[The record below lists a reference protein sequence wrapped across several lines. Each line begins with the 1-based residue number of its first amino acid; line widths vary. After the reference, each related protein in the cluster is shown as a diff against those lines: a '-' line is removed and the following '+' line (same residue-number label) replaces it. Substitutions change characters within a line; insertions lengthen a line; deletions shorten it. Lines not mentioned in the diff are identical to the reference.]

1 MKRFLAFV
9 YWVTVSWLSIAQD
22 GMVTG
27 RVTDTSGEPVI
38 GAAIYYEGLNTVNA
52 TTDFNGN
59 YSIKSIPG
67 KSLVFSC
74 IGMKEKSV
82 SVTSPTKMDIILEQD
97 NFFLEDAV
105 VIGYGE
111 QQRQDLT
118 GSISS
123 VKADELRKSSDPDV
137 LGALRGKVAGLNISS
152 HSGEPGAGYSIS
164 IRGNNSINAS
174 STPLIVIDGMQM
186 DINSAEYAT
195 SSMSLSGA
203 DPLSFLNPVDIQSV
217 EVLKD
222 ASATAIYGARGANG
236 VILITTKS
244 GTSNAG
250 KTAITFDANFN
261 VTTMARDLDMLSGQ
275 EWINYRFERGDSD
288 WWYFG
293 TDTDGDGVEDTPK
306 TVADY
311 GREAVDWRDVMF
323 RKAFSQQYNLSV
335 RASVGKGTN
344 ILTSIGYLNQQG
356 LIVNNGYNK
365 LTAKVKVDHEVNA
378 RVKIGVN
385 VNYARTKSTGA
396 ATSSGGTFSGYGMTQ
411 MIYLE
416 KPIERFEDP
425 ADANSSYSAF
435 TSIYDC
441 ITDESSRTGISD
453 RLVGNAYFSC
463 KIIDDLTLRVY
474 ASGNISS
481 ATNNEFYSAK
491 TRWGRFNNGV
501 ATSSNSNS
509 YGVTANATLTYKHA
523 WKKKHNF
530 DVMVGGELG
539 DYGFMSYS
547 QEAVDFEEDA
557 LGDMSMAMGTIKNP
571 VQVKN
576 SSSRLSAFGRANYNF
591 DWRYYITL
599 NFRADA
605 SSKFSRESRVGY
617 FPSVSAAWRIS
628 NEPWMKAA
636 KQKAVDN
643 LKLRMSAGLSGNDRI
658 SNYAYM
664 SYMDKIYYS
673 SSTGSQLLGTAEL
686 SLGNEKLKWE
696 TTYQYDLGLDLT
708 LFKGRVDFVFDAYYK
723 DTRDMLFMATLP
735 SQMGFTS
742 QWQNIGSVSNKG
754 IELTLNTVNVRKDDF
769 SWNTSLTFSL
779 NRNRIES
786 LGEGVSVK
794 PNNISKGAFKD
805 DPTQLM
811 TGHPIGIIYGYIWDG
826 NYQLS
831 DFDIYYMSTSI
842 PVDPSLVN
850 SANYNDFDYVL
861 KDGVTSIN
869 GVNPKPGDRKLKDIS
884 GDNIINSSDD
894 KTIIGN
900 CLPDFT
906 YGIGNTFT
914 WKGLSLYV
922 FFDGVYGKDILNE
935 FKYSTVSGGVAT
947 YNNITKD
954 AYYNAW
960 RPENGSNKHA
970 RLINQSAC
978 QEPLSTYFVED
989 GSFIKLRT
997 LSLSYNF
1004 PRKIC
1009 RPIHF
1014 ESLKLSFTVDN
1025 VYTWTKYTGLDPD
1038 ITSSNPTFPGMDRM
1052 AYPAGRTYSLGIIAN
1067 F

>member
-1 MKRFLAFV
+1 MKRLLVIVLLAVTSLSV
-9 YWVTVSWLSIAQD
+9 YAQE

-27 RVTDTSGEPVI
+27 KVTDSSGEPVI
-38 GAAIYYEGLNTVNA
+38 GAAVFYDGLTNVNA
-52 TTDFNGN
+52 TTDFQGR
-59 YSIKSIPG
+59 YSIKAIPG
-67 KSLVFSC
+67 KDLVFSC
-74 IGMKEKSV
+74 IGLKNKTVTV
-82 SVTSPTKMDIILEQD
+82 SGPAKTDVVLESD
-97 NFFLEDAV
+97 NIFLDDAV

-118 GSISS
+118 GSVAS
-123 VKADELRKSSDPDV
+123 VKADELRKSSELDV
-137 LGALRGKVAGLNISS
+137 LGSLRGLVAGLNISS
-152 HSGEPGAGYSIS
+152 HSGEPGAGYSIT

-174 STPLIVIDGMQM
+174 SKPLIVIDGMQM
-186 DINSAEYAT
+186 DINSDESAT
-195 SSMSLSGA
+195 SSMSLSGS
-203 DPLSFLNPVDIQSV
+203 DPLSFLNPVDIQSI

-244 GTSNAG
+244 GTANAG
-250 KTAITFDANFN
+250 KTAVTFDASFN
-261 VTTMARDLDMLSGQ
+261 VTTRARDLDMLDGQ

-288 WWYFG
+288 YWYFG
-293 TDTDGDGVEDTPK
+293 KDTDGDGVEDTPK
-306 TVADY
+306 TIADY
-311 GREAVDWRDVMF
+311 GREAVNWRDLMF
-323 RKAFSQQYNLSV
+323 RNAFSQQYNVSV
-335 RASVGKGTN
+335 RTSVGKGTN
-344 ILTSIGYLNQQG
+344 ILTSLGYLDQQG
-356 LIVNNGYNK
+356 LIVNNGYTK
-365 LTAKVKVDHEVNA
+365 LTAKIKVDHEINSKVKVGVNA
-378 RVKIGVN
+378 
-385 VNYARTKSTGA
+385 NYARTKSTGA
-396 ATSSGGTFSGYGMTQ
+396 ATSSGGSFSGYGMTQ

-425 ADANSSYSAF
+425 ADANSSYTAF

-441 ITDESSRTGISD
+441 ISEESSRRGISD
-453 RLVGNAYFSC
+453 RLVGNAWLDWN
-463 KIIDDLTLRVY
+463 IIKGLKLRIY
-474 ASGNISS
+474 ASGSMS
-481 ATNNEFYSAK
+481 AATNNEFYSAK
-491 TRWGRFNNGV
+491 TRWGRSNNGV
-501 ATSSNSNS
+501 AMSSNSNS
-509 YGVTANATLTYKHA
+509 YGINANATLTYKHT

-530 DVMVGGELG
+530 DAMIGGELS

-576 SSSRLSAFGRANYNF
+576 SNSRLSAFGRVNYNF

-605 SSKFSRESRVGY
+605 SSKFSKESRVGY

-628 NEPWMKAA
+628 NEPWMKEA
-636 KQKAVDN
+636 KSKALDN
-643 LKLRMSAGLSGNDRI
+643 LKLRFSAGLSGNDRI

-673 SSTGSQLLGTAEL
+673 SGNGSQQLGTAEFT
-686 SLGNEKLKWE
+686 LGNEKLKWE
-696 TTYQYDLGLDLT
+696 TTYQYDLGFDMT
-708 LFKGRVDFVFDAYYK
+708 LFKGRVDLVLDAYYK

-742 QWQNIGSVSNKG
+742 QWQNIGRVSNKG
-754 IELTLNTVNVRKDDF
+754 VELTLNTINVRKREF
-769 SWNTSLTFSL
+769 SWSTTLTFSL
-779 NRNRIES
+779 NRNRVVS
-786 LGEGVSVK
+786 LGEGIKTK
-794 PNNISKGAFKD
+794 PNNVAKGAFKD
-805 DPTQLM
+805 EPTLLM
-811 TGHPIGIIYGYIWDG
+811 VDQPIGVIYGYEWDG

-831 DFDIYYMSTSI
+831 DFDIYYRNTNT
-842 PVDPSLVN
+842 PVDAAFVN
-850 SANYNDFDYVL
+850 SDNYDDFDFIL
-861 KDGVTSIN
+861 KKGVTSIN
-869 GVNPKPGDRKLKDIS
+869 GVDPKPGDRKLKDLS
-884 GDNIINSSDD
+884 GDNVVNASDD

-906 YGIGNTFT
+906 YGIGNTFA

-922 FFDGVYGKDILNE
+922 FFDGVQGKDILNE

-947 YNNITKD
+947 YNNITRD

-978 QEPLSTYFVED
+978 QESLSTYFVED

-997 LSLSYNF
+997 LSLSYNL
-1004 PRKIC
+1004 PPKVC

-1014 ESLKLSFTVDN
+1014 EGLKLSFTVNN

-1052 AYPAGRTYSLGIIAN
+1052 AYPTGRTYSFGIIAN

>member
-1 MKRFLAFV
+1 MKRLLVIVLLA
-9 YWVTVSWLSIAQD
+9 VTSFSAYAQE

-27 RVTDTSGEPVI
+27 KVTDSSGEPVI
-38 GAAIYYEGLNTVNA
+38 GAAVFYDGLTNVNA
-52 TTDFNGN
+52 TTDFQGR
-59 YSIKSIPG
+59 YSIKAVPG
-67 KSLVFSC
+67 KDLVFSC
-74 IGMKEKSV
+74 IGLKNKTVKV
-82 SVTSPTKMDIILEQD
+82 SGPAKTDVILEPD
-97 NFFLEDAV
+97 NLFLDDAV

-118 GSISS
+118 GAISS
-123 VKADELRKSSDPDV
+123 VKADELRKSSELDV
-137 LGALRGKVAGLNISS
+137 LGSLRGLVAGLNISS
-152 HSGEPGAGYSIS
+152 HSGEPGAGYSIT

-174 STPLIVIDGMQM
+174 SKPLIVIDGMQM
-186 DINSAEYAT
+186 DINSDESAT
-195 SSMSLSGA
+195 SSMSLSGS
-203 DPLSFLNPVDIQSV
+203 DPLAFLNPVDIQSI

-244 GTSNAG
+244 GTANAG

-261 VTTMARDLDMLSGQ
+261 VTTRARDLDMLSGE
-275 EWINYRFERGDSD
+275 EWIRYRFERGDND
-288 WWYFG
+288 YWYFG
-293 TDTDGDGVEDTPK
+293 KDTDGDGIEDTPK
-306 TVADY
+306 TPEDY
-311 GREAVDWRDVMF
+311 GRPVVDWRDIMF
-323 RKAFSQQYNLSV
+323 RNAFSQQYNISV
-335 RASVGKGTN
+335 RTSVGRGTN
-344 ILTSIGYLNQQG
+344 ILASLGYLDQQG
-356 LIVNNGYNK
+356 LIVNNGYTK
-365 LTAKVKVDHEVNA
+365 LTAKVKVDHEINSKVKVGVNA
-378 RVKIGVN
+378 
-385 VNYARTKSTGA
+385 NYARTRSSGA
-396 ATSSGGTFSGYGMTQ
+396 ATSSGGAFSGYGMTQ

-416 KPIERFEDP
+416 KPLERFEDP
-425 ADANSSYSAF
+425 ADANSSYTAF

-441 ITDESSRTGISD
+441 ISEESSRTGISD
-453 RLVGNAYFSC
+453 KLMGNAYFNWN
-463 KIIDDLTLRVY
+463 IIKDLTLRVY
-474 ASGNISS
+474 ASGSMSS

-491 TRWGRFNNGV
+491 TRWGRSNNGV
-501 ATSSNSNS
+501 AMSSSSNS
-509 YGVTANATLTYKHA
+509 YGVNANATLTYKHV

-530 DVMVGGELG
+530 DAMIGGELS
-539 DYGFMSYS
+539 DYGYMSYS

-576 SSSRLSAFGRANYNF
+576 SNSRLSAFGRVNYNY
-591 DWRYYITL
+591 DWRYYATL

-605 SSKFSRESRVGY
+605 SSKFSKGHRVGY
-617 FPSVSAAWRIS
+617 FPSLSAAWRIS
-628 NEPWMKAA
+628 NEPWMQQA
-636 KQKAVDN
+636 KSSGVDN
-643 LKLRMSAGLSGNDRI
+643 LKLRLSAGLSGNDRI

-664 SYMDKIYYS
+664 SYMDKIYYAAGS
-673 SSTGSQLLGTAEL
+673 SSQLLGTAEFT
-686 SLGNEKLKWE
+686 LGNEKLKWE

-742 QWQNIGSVSNKG
+742 QWQNIGRVSNKG
-754 IELTLNTVNVRKDDF
+754 IELSLNTVNVRKRDF
-769 SWNTSLTFSL
+769 TWNTSLTFSL
-779 NRNRIES
+779 NRNCVED

-794 PNNISKGAFKD
+794 PNNVSKGAFKD
-805 DPTQLM
+805 EPTQLM
-811 TGHPIGIIYGYIWDG
+811 VGHPIGIIYGYEWDG

-831 DFDIYYMSTSI
+831 DFDIYYRSTKI
-842 PVDPSLVN
+842 PVDAELVN
-850 SANYNDFDYVL
+850 TANYGDFDFVL
-861 KDGVTSIN
+861 KKGVTAIN
-869 GVNPKPGDRKLKDIS
+869 GVDPKPGDRKLKDLS
-884 GDNIINSSDD
+884 GNNVVNAAED

-922 FFDGVYGKDILNE
+922 FFDGVHGKDILNE
-935 FKYSTVSGGVAT
+935 FKYNVVPGGVAT
-947 YNNITKD
+947 YNNITRD

-997 LSLSYNF
+997 LSLSYNL
-1004 PRKIC
+1004 PAKVC
-1009 RPIHF
+1009 RPIRF
-1014 ESLKLSFTVDN
+1014 EGLKISFTVNN

-1052 AYPAGRTYSLGIIAN
+1052 SYPVGRTYSFGIIAN